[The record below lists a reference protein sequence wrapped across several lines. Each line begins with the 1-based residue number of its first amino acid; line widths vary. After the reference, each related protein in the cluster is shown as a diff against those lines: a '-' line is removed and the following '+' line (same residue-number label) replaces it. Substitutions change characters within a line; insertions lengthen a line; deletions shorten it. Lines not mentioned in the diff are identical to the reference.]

1 MLGKEYKQAK
11 KKKKKKKKKDG
22 IFVSLFSHIN
32 CWF

>member
-22 IFVSLFSHIN
+22 IFVSRFSHIN